1 MCPFSVEASSCPF
14 HPGGS
19 LVSLFMVGE
28 QPARRLLSPGPFPVS
43 QLLLVPWA
51 VVAVRGDSVLPTWP
65 GRLAPVAVA
74 CEQAGCENSSHV
86 FTMTRR
92 RPGPHA
98 SLQTASPLVLPWPL
112 LFLPPSLRVRR
123 LWTRP
128 HVACSGLVSRSTW
141 AGRTDARTLAD
152 PMVEVS
158 QAFPSSL
165 KSLRNNLELTVYIL
179 TVSLCHRAL

>member
-1 MCPFSVEASSCPF
+1 M
-14 HPGGS
+14 
-19 LVSLFMVGE
+19 SLFMVGE
-28 QPARRLLSPGPFPVS
+28 QPPRRLLSPGQFPVG

-112 LFLPPSLRVRR
+112 LFLPPSLRMWR

-158 QAFPSSL
+158 PAFPSSL
-165 KSLRNNLELTVYIL
+165 KSLRNNLELTV
-179 TVSLCHRAL
+179 